1 MLVHTTNSN
10 DKLYVIYVL
19 NKHMRYS
26 SLINGT
32 KQMTVSNV
40 FNNKI
45 IIKMPT
51 PKPNI
56 NDRKQTLRN
65 RSKVY
70 LQRRAS

>member
-1 MLVHTTNSN
+1 
-10 DKLYVIYVL
+10 
-19 NKHMRYS
+19 MRYS